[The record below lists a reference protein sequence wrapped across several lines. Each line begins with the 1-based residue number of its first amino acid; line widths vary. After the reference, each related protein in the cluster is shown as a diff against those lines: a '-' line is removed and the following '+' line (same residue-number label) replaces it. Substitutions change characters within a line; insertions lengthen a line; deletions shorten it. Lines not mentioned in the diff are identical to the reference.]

1 MNVISIVNRAVES
14 PFQNVQL
21 STVTHNVMH
30 ILTIRDSYYSFF
42 DACDFLDPYY
52 EVYTINLVS
61 FYTIHVLHSYTL
73 CYTHHLMK

>member
-1 MNVISIVNRAVES
+1 
-14 PFQNVQL
+14 
-21 STVTHNVMH
+21 MH

-61 FYTIHVLHSYTL
+61 FYTIHVLNNPQLYTL
-73 CYTHHLMK
+73 LHTSFNEITQMLLVTDQVGPLTFNCTRFGIF